1 MAGRGFPY
9 RPFSL
14 PFRQRDAFEPARAAL
29 CVAAHRLAD
38 RPVIFSSSK
47 GEDEPKGTCNMMTKL
62 YGALIGAGIFFAVGT
77 ALAHAQAL
85 CDACF

>member
-1 MAGRGFPY
+1 
-9 RPFSL
+9 
-14 PFRQRDAFEPARAAL
+14 
-29 CVAAHRLAD
+29 
-38 RPVIFSSSK
+38 
-47 GEDEPKGTCNMMTKL
+47 MMTKL